1 MRTKYTR
8 EAMRETLALV
18 HPFDDGDDEEEAMLR
33 RNHNRQRWEDRL
45 CQIRTNCVVVVV
57 MVVAMVDDQYD
68 DFVRNRS
75 SGKDATSRS
84 IIAAILLLLY
94 PIMIGRAKGL
104 PETSSLIQL
113 PRSADHKTRVVI
125 SVDEFGAKG
134 NGFDDDT
141 LPCRH
146 APTVSSSSIPLDL
159 QIW

>member
-1 MRTKYTR
+1 
-8 EAMRETLALV
+8 
-18 HPFDDGDDEEEAMLR
+18 
-33 RNHNRQRWEDRL
+33 
-45 CQIRTNCVVVVV
+45 
-57 MVVAMVDDQYD
+57 MVDDQYD
-68 DFVRNRS
+68 GFVRNRS

-141 LPCRH
+141 L
-146 APTVSSSSIPLDL
+146 VEGFSSGLVNPPSCLASAVVGLIKQNVGSSKQVDVVV
-159 QIW
+159 